1 MVINKHNALN
11 LMDALNEWFEVVAP
25 KELEEN
31 EIGLDSERYEDIMF
45 KLNLIAENNKPN
57 EYVQLEFDFG
67 IMETIDQSLNMRQA

>member
-31 EIGLDSERYEDIMF
+31 EIGLDSERYEDIMS

-57 EYVQLEFDFG
+57 ECVQLEFDFG
-67 IMETIDQSLNMRQA
+67 IMETIDRSLNMRQA